1 MPKLMDY
8 GEALNKLRR
17 IFPGH
22 EVTVYD
28 GDACQE
34 SGLVED
40 TIGTKLASFR
50 LTLKQRTPNTIPE
63 VSKVRVGAVG
73 QFCGSVDEIKAW

>member
-1 MPKLMDY
+1 MPKLMNYDD
-8 GEALNKLRR
+8 ALDKLRR

-28 GDACQE
+28 GDWGAE

-40 TIGTKLASFR
+40 VEGRSVTSFC
-50 LTLKQRTPNTIPE
+50 LTLREQPAGALL
-63 VSKVRVGAVG
+63 KVRKIRVGAPG
-73 QFCGSVDEIKAW
+73 QFNGSPDDIRV